1 MYHMKTATVRDVR
14 HKFGDVIASVE
25 QGESVAISKR
35 GEIIAII
42 SPPPAP
48 KKTPRKMPDFA
59 GRMKRLFGNAKFAG
73 NIVVEQRGSRDY

>member
-1 MYHMKTATVRDVR
+1 MKTATVRDVR

-42 SPPPAP
+42 SPPPFE
-48 KKTPRKMPDFA
+48 KKTPRKKPDFA
-59 GRMKRLFGNAKFAG
+59 GRMKRLFGNRKFSESM
-73 NIVVEQRGSRDY
+73 IVEERESRDY